1 MAVLRVENLIKT
13 FPSVRRFFG
22 PHRAAH
28 TAVNGISFIVNE
40 GEILALLGPNG
51 AGKTTTVQMLL
62 STMQPTSGTIFY
74 FDQDLATHRSEILGH
89 VGFASTYAKLPERL
103 TVRSNLRMYGR
114 LYGLSSRYIEQ
125 RIEHCLS
132 FFDMKNRADTEVG
145 VLSAGETTRV
155 VLAKAFLANPKI
167 VILDEPTASLDP
179 DVAQEVRHFVLRQR
193 NEFGTSFLI
202 TSHNM
207 NEVSQLCDRVLI
219 LKNGRIIDDSTPEN
233 LARRIA
239 KTRVVLHIDQGLD
252 QAVAYTQQQEFAYTL
267 DGHALEIQIN
277 EHEIA
282 QLLMNLSR
290 IKVEY
295 CQISI
300 EKPTLEDYFLQV
312 LRASPGV
319 L

>member
-13 FPSVRRFFG
+13 FPRIRRFFG
-22 PHRAAH
+22 PHRPAH
-28 TAVNGISFIVNE
+28 TAVNGISFTVGE
-40 GEILALLGPNG
+40 GEILGLLGPNG

-62 STMQPTSGTIFY
+62 STMQPTSGSIFY
-74 FDQDLATHRSEILGH
+74 FDQDLQTHRSEILGQ

-114 LYGLSSRYIEQ
+114 LYGLCSRSIEQ
-125 RIEHCLS
+125 RIEHCLH
-132 FFDMKNRADTEVG
+132 FFDMKHRAETEVG
-145 VLSAGETTRV
+145 VLSAGENTRV
-155 VLAKAFLANPKI
+155 VLAKAFLANPKM

-193 NEFGTSFLI
+193 NESGTSFLI

-207 NEVSQLCDRVLI
+207 DEVSQLCDRVLI
-219 LKNGRIIDDSTPEN
+219 LKNGRIIDDSTPEK
-233 LARRIA
+233 LARRIT
-239 KTRVVLHIDQGLD
+239 KTRVVLNIDQGLD
-252 QAVAYTQQQEFAYTL
+252 EAIAYTQQKELAYRL
-267 DGHALEIQIN
+267 DDKVLEIQIDEN
-277 EHEIA
+277 KIA
-282 QLLMNLSR
+282 QLLMSLSR
-290 IKVEY
+290 INVEY

-312 LRASPGV
+312 LRASSGV